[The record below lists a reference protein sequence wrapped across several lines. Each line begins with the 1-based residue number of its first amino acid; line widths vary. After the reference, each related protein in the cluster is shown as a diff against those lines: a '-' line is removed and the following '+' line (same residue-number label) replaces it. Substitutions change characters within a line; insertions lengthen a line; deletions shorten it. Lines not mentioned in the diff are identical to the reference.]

1 MVLNNDDDFSK
12 YLETVTPFEILTY
25 GIDNEAQ
32 FMPQNIKESLQ
43 GVHLILLLHLARIM
57 FHHPM

>member
-25 GIDNEAQ
+25 GIDNGAQ
-32 FMPQNIKESLQ
+32 FMAQNIKESLQ
-43 GVHLILLLHLARIM
+43 GVQFDCLLNLARIM